1 MKRIALL
8 FLLTLLAVPV
18 SAQDRTSAVGRVL
31 SSEGETEI
39 VSPDGQ
45 VSKAIRSK
53 FILEGD
59 TLATGADG
67 FLQVHFSD
75 GAVIVLSC
83 NSALRIDHY
92 QTGAAGMVELQ
103 LLRGRMRTITGTTAP
118 GNYLLKTDMAS
129 VRITAPDNNFELFA
143 EPQTRLSSAVFGGG
157 IEIQNSAGSLS
168 LGAEEDFNF
177 SILEND
183 ELAVGVKDL
192 PGSLRA
198 DLTCS

>member
-8 FLLTLLAVPV
+8 FLLTLLALPV

-59 TLATGADG
+59 TLA
-67 FLQVHFSD
+67 
-75 GAVIVLSC
+75 
-83 NSALRIDHY
+83 
-92 QTGAAGMVELQ
+92 TGAAGMVELQ

-143 EPQTRLSSAVFGGG
+143 EPQTRLSSAVFDGG
-157 IEIQNSAGSLS
+157 IEILNNAGSLS
-168 LGAEEDFNF
+168 LGADEDFLF

-183 ELAVGVKDL
+183 EQPVGAKAL